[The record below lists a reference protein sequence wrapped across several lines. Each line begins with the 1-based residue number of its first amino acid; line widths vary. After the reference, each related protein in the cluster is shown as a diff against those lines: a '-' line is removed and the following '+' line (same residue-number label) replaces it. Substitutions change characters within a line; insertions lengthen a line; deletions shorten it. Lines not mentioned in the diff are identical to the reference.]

1 MTLPLTMSTAI
12 ALSPYPHQGY
22 QRLTLRALLELPLE
36 LNIFGEERFLGRD
49 ELAKNVHL
57 VSLRSYDE
65 I

>member
-1 MTLPLTMSTAI
+1 MTTTI
-12 ALSPYPHQGY
+12 TLSPYAYQGY

-57 VSLRSYDE
+57 VSLRRYDE